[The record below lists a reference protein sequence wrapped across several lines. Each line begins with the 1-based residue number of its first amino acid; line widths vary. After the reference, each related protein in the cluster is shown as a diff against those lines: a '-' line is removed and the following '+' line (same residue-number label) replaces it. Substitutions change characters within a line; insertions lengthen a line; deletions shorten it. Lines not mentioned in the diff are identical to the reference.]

1 MDINTF
7 PTKGNLIK
15 SKNTLAL
22 SKQGYDLLDKKR
34 NILIREMMALI
45 EDAKLLQSQIASTYK
60 KAYEQLQKAN
70 IVLGI
75 NKVEQIGY
83 AIKEESSVKINI
95 RSVMG
100 VEIPIVSFED
110 NPLIPQYGFSRTNI
124 ALDEAYE
131 QFEKVKKLTYKL
143 AEVENAVF
151 RLAINIK
158 RTQKRANALKNI
170 LIPRYK
176 LLTKNIQ
183 EALEEKEREEFTR
196 LKVIKSRKL
205 S

>member
-34 NILIREMMALI
+34 NILIREMMSLI
-45 EDAKLLQSQIASTYK
+45 ESAKKIQSEITTTYEVAYLHLQN
-60 KAYEQLQKAN
+60 AN

-75 NKVEQIGY
+75 KNVEQISY
-83 AIKEESSVKINI
+83 AIEEENSVKIKN
-95 RSVMG
+95 RHVMG
-100 VEIPIVSFED
+100 VEIPIVSFKD
-110 NPLIPQYGFSRTNI
+110 KQLTPQYGLSRTNI

-131 QFEKVKKLTYKL
+131 KFEKAKKLTFKL

-170 LIPRYK
+170 LIPRYQE
-176 LLTKNIQ
+176 LTKQI
-183 EALEEKEREEFTR
+183 ADSLEEKDREEFTR
-196 LKVIKSRKL
+196 LKVIKSRKK
-205 S
+205 